1 MARRHGEELI
11 SQITHILP
19 YAVVRRQRLL
29 PREGRVVVRQGQP
42 VRATDVVATAVLMAM
57 ATPGTAK
64 LTSEQSWDQS
74 NQTMP
79 YKPVDYQFKD
89 AVPHRPS
96 DDEHRDAL
104 PSRPSNDDYRAA
116 LP

>member
-1 MARRHGEELI
+1 MKTLQHMVIA
-11 SQITHILP
+11 
-19 YAVVRRQRLL
+19 A
-29 PREGRVVVRQGQP
+29 
-42 VRATDVVATAVLMAM
+42 AVLVAM

-64 LTSEQSWDQS
+64 STSEQIWDQI

-79 YKPVDYQFKD
+79 YRPVDDQFKD

-96 DDEHRDAL
+96 NDEYKDAL